1 MTTTR
6 LLYLGKGIP
15 VIFWITL
22 LICGL
27 LLPEYSHLS
36 NLVSQL
42 GAVGTETQLLF
53 SVGLLVCSI
62 LSVLFVIGLYRTCR
76 QVGLSTIPVLLI
88 LFYSFSIAGAAV
100 FPLPLRLHSIFGM
113 PSVLL
118 VLSPLLSL
126 ILWKDGV
133 LPSTFR
139 AMTLLCFLV
148 MSLGFLSFMPDVLG
162 SYPGLKQRFF
172 HIGWSVWFVYL
183 SYSFTRLSNNQKRTI
198 CY

>member
-15 VIFWITL
+15 VLFWITL
-22 LICGL
+22 LTCGL

-36 NLVSQL
+36 NLVSEL
-42 GAVGTETQLLF
+42 GAVGTTTQLLF
-53 SVGLLVCSI
+53 TVGLLVCAI
-62 LSVLFVIGLYRTCR
+62 LSVLFVVGLYKTCR
-76 QVGLSTIPVLLI
+76 QVGLSPIPVLLI
-88 LFYSFSIAGAAV
+88 LSYSFSIAGAAI
-100 FPLPLRLHSIFGM
+100 FPLPLKLHSTFGM

-126 ILWKDGV
+126 ILWKDRV

-139 AMTLLCFLV
+139 MMAILSLLV
-148 MSLGFLSFMPDVLG
+148 MSLGFLTFMPEVLS
-162 SYPGLKQRFF
+162 SYSGLKQRFF
-172 HIGWSVWFVYL
+172 HLGWSVWFFYL